1 MLVLSEVE
9 RMETDICIIGA
20 GPAGM
25 MAAIAAAE
33 RSGKIIILESNTT
46 AGRKLLLTGRGRC
59 NLTHT
64 GSAGEII
71 KAYKP
76 FDRFVRHCI
85 YEFPPQKLRDFFRR
99 RGLETVEETDGC
111 VFPKTQCSSDVK
123 QILIEELKKPDI
135 RILYG
140 KKVQSVRKDGDVFV
154 ILSEKFEISAKSLII
169 ATGGVNWPQTGS
181 TGDGYRFAEDFGH
194 NIIKPLAALVPLI
207 TAEKFCSALAGVGV
221 QNVLITCKING
232 PLRCGS
238 AATVFP
244 SERSKTR
251 PNVPAIV
258 GTSRTAASKKISSS
272 GPIMFTHNGIGGP
285 AVLDLSRFITD
296 QLSEKRSV
304 DPVRDKASKMPDGC
318 QRRPVSNGVELSID
332 LLPDI
337 THKQLDKKLTED
349 LMQYPKRNIA
359 STIAQYTPKA
369 LAEII
374 CSNCK
379 FTDIIAGQFTK
390 KDRMVLIE
398 TLKNFRLTAVSADL
412 LEKATVTR
420 GGINT
425 SQIDSK
431 TMQSKLCK
439 NLFFAGEVINV
450 DGPCGGYNLQFAFS
464 SGFLAGKSA
473 VIATKTQRH

>member
-1 MLVLSEVE
+1 MI
-9 RMETDICIIGA
+9 ETDLCIIGA

-64 GSAGEII
+64 GSADEII
-71 KAYKP
+71 KAFKP

-85 YEFPPQKLRDFFRR
+85 HEFSPADLIKFFAH
-99 RGLETVEETDGC
+99 RGLETVEEPDGC
-111 VFPKTQCSSDVK
+111 VFPKTQRSSDIK
-123 QILIEELKKPDI
+123 QILTEELKKPDI

-140 KKVQSVRKDGDVFV
+140 KKVQSVRKDGDIFV

-169 ATGGVNWPQTGS
+169 AAGGASWPQTGS
-181 TGDGYRFAEDFGH
+181 TGDGYRFAESLGH

-221 QNVLITCKING
+221 QNVFISCKING
-232 PLRCGS
+232 
-238 AATVFP
+238 
-244 SERSKTR
+244 
-251 PNVPAIV
+251 
-258 GTSRTAASKKISSS
+258 KKISSS
-272 GPIMFTHNGIGGP
+272 GPMIFTHNGIGGP

-296 QLSEKRSV
+296 RLGEKRSV

-374 CSNCK
+374 CSNYK

-390 KDRMVLIE
+390 KDRMTLIE
-398 TLKNFRLTAVSADL
+398 TLKNFKLTAVSADL

-420 GGINT
+420 GGIDT
-425 SQIDSK
+425 LQIDRK
-431 TMQSKLCK
+431 TMQSKLCGR
-439 NLFFAGEVINV
+439 LFFAGEVINI

-473 VIATKTQRH
+473 VESLK

>member
-1 MLVLSEVE
+1 MI
-9 RMETDICIIGA
+9 ETDICIIGA

-64 GSAGEII
+64 GSADEII
-71 KAYKP
+71 KAFKP

-85 YEFPPQKLRDFFRR
+85 HEFPPADLIKFFAH
-99 RGLETVEETDGC
+99 RGLETVEEPDGC
-111 VFPKTQCSSDVK
+111 VFPKTQRSSDVK
-123 QILIEELKKPDI
+123 QILLEEIKKPDI

-169 ATGGVNWPQTGS
+169 AAGGASWPQTGS
-181 TGDGYRFAEDFGH
+181 TGDGYRFAESLGH
-194 NIIKPLAALVPLI
+194 KIIKPLAALVPLI

-221 QNVLITCKING
+221 QNVFISCKING
-232 PLRCGS
+232 
-238 AATVFP
+238 
-244 SERSKTR
+244 
-251 PNVPAIV
+251 
-258 GTSRTAASKKISSS
+258 KKISSS
-272 GPIMFTHNGIGGP
+272 GPMMFTHNGIGGP
-285 AVLDLSRFITD
+285 AVLDMSRFITD
-296 QLSEKRSV
+296 RLSEKHS
-304 DPVRDKASKMPDGC
+304 
-318 QRRPVSNGVELSID
+318 VELSID

-374 CSNCK
+374 CSNYK

-390 KDRMVLIE
+390 KDRMTLIE
-398 TLKNFRLTAVSADL
+398 TLKNFKLTAVSADL

-420 GGINT
+420 GGVDT
-425 SQIDSK
+425 LQIDRK
-431 TMQSKLCK
+431 TMQSKLCGR
-439 NLFFAGEVINV
+439 LFFAGEVINV

-473 VIATKTQRH
+473 VESLK

>member
-1 MLVLSEVE
+1 MLNSSLLFFKTN
-9 RMETDICIIGA
+9 MIETDLCIIGA

-64 GSAGEII
+64 GSADEII
-71 KAYKP
+71 KAFKP

-85 YEFPPQKLRDFFRR
+85 YEFPPQKLRNFFRR
-99 RGLETVEETDGC
+99 RGLETVEEPDGC
-111 VFPKTQCSSDVK
+111 VFPKSQRSSDVK
-123 QILIEELKKPDI
+123 QILTEELKKPDI

-140 KKVQSVRKDGDVFV
+140 KKAQSVRKDRDVFI
-154 ILSEKFEISAKSLII
+154 ILSEKFAISAKSLII
-169 ATGGVNWPQTGS
+169 ATGGASWPQTGS
-181 TGDGYRFAEDFGH
+181 TGDGCRFAESLGH
-194 NIIKPLAALVPLI
+194 KIIEPKASVVPLV
-207 TAEKFCSALAGVGV
+207 TAEKFCSSLAGIGIEKVE
-221 QNVLITCKING
+221 ISCKIDG
-232 PLRCGS
+232 
-238 AATVFP
+238 
-244 SERSKTR
+244 
-251 PNVPAIV
+251 
-258 GTSRTAASKKISSS
+258 KKISLS
-272 GPIMFTHNGIGGP
+272 GPMMFTHNGIGGP

-296 QLSEKRSV
+296 RLSEKHS
-304 DPVRDKASKMPDGC
+304 
-318 QRRPVSNGVELSID
+318 VELSID

-374 CSNCK
+374 CSNYK

-390 KDRMVLIE
+390 KDRMTLIE
-398 TLKNFRLTAVSADL
+398 TLKNFRLIAVSADL

-420 GGINT
+420 GGVDT
-425 SQIDSK
+425 SQIDCK
-431 TMQSKLCK
+431 TMQSKLCE
-439 NLFFAGEVINV
+439 NLFFAGEVINI

-473 VIATKTQRH
+473 VESLK